1 MSFPLIV
8 ITGPTAAGK
17 TKLAAQLAYA
27 LGGEIISA
35 DSRQVYRELNIG
47 TGKDYTDYTVN
58 GLQIP
63 YHLID
68 ILSPQEPFSVYDFVA
83 AFEQAEKHILANGH
97 HTIICGGTGMYL
109 DGLLTGFSY
118 SGIPSSS
125 DFFNSLHD
133 FTQQELINYF
143 NQLPHTAVHQT
154 VDTSTRKRIIRAI
167 EIATYLHAHP
177 EFQFKATPNKEAL
190 IFAISLPLEERRNR
204 IDMRLHDRLANGL
217 VEEAKHVLSTYGREK
232 MMWLG
237 LEYKYLTLYLE
248 GELTYEAMVAE
259 LSKAIKQ
266 YAKRQMT
273 YLRGMERKG
282 KTIHWIDGMRPTENQ
297 LDEVLNVLKAYR

>member
-1 MSFPLIV
+1 MSYPLIV

-47 TGKDYTDYTVN
+47 TGKDYSDYLVN
-58 GLQIP
+58 AQLVP
-63 YHLID
+63 HHLID
-68 ILSPQEPFSVYDFVA
+68 MLSPDESFSVYDFVA
-83 AFEQAEKHILANGH
+83 AFDEAAKQILANGRKA
-97 HTIICGGTGMYL
+97 IICGGTGMYL

-118 SGIPSSS
+118 SGIPSKT
-125 DFFNSLHD
+125 DLIDELNNL
-133 FTQQELINYF
+133 TQPELIDYF
-143 NQLPHTAVHQT
+143 NKLPHTAVHET

-167 EIATYLHAHP
+167 EIATYLYAHP
-177 EFQFKATPNKEAL
+177 DFQFKTSPNREAIL
-190 IFAISLPLEERRNR
+190 FAISLPLEERRNR
-204 IDMRLHDRLANGL
+204 IDKRLHDRLENGL
-217 VEEAKHVLSTYGREK
+217 IEEAKHVLSKYGREK

-248 GELTYEAMVAE
+248 GELTYDAMVTE

-273 YLRGMERKG
+273 YFRGMERKG
-282 KTIHWIDGMRPTENQ
+282 KNIHWIDGMMPTEYQ
-297 LDEVLNVLKAYR
+297 LNEVLNVLKAYQ